1 MYKLYEKVP
10 KTREYMYGS
19 RLVNNMENPF
29 LEAPCFLCISAQ
41 HDNSL
46 ASKSNFGVTKEGMR
60 MARLR
65 VRGQKNAGFTL
76 KDFPVKFLS
85 IELDKKDEDKKMT
98 SEERIGAFVNQYLL
112 PLIAKEGQKI
122 DCTQAMKNMRNVNV
136 MSYCDGTLLV
146 QAIEN
151 CLVSKMQELGYTVEE
166 CRKIQSQMCVFPIST
181 NRLTATQKST
191 CISFKDIND
200 IEVNDNV
207 TQKEKQTVLE
217 SQIGESIFVY
227 SDNEIAYLFSGDG
240 DHSLKKYTRAGMGV
254 PVCLS
259 SAISKALEN
268 SILNHLSKDFLP
280 ITARTTYS

>member
-19 RLVNNMENPF
+19 KLINNMENPF
-29 LEAPCFLCISAQ
+29 LEGPCLLCISGQ
-41 HDNSL
+41 YDNSL

-76 KDFPVKFLS
+76 RDFPVKFLS

-98 SEERIGAFVNQYLL
+98 SEERIEAFVNQYLL
-112 PLIAKEGQKI
+112 PLITKEGQKI
-122 DCTQAMKNMRNVNV
+122 DFNQAKKNIRNV
-136 MSYCDGTLLV
+136 S
-146 QAIEN
+146 
-151 CLVSKMQELGYTVEE
+151 LVSKMQELGYTVEE
-166 CRKIQSQMCVFPIST
+166 CRKIQSQMCVFSIST
-181 NRLTATQKST
+181 DRLTGTQKST

-217 SQIGESIFVY
+217 SQIGESIFAY
-227 SDNEIAYLFSGDG
+227 SDSEIAYLFSGDG
-240 DHSLKKYTRAGMGV
+240 AHSLKKYTRAGMAV

-280 ITARTTYS
+280 ITARTTYNWF